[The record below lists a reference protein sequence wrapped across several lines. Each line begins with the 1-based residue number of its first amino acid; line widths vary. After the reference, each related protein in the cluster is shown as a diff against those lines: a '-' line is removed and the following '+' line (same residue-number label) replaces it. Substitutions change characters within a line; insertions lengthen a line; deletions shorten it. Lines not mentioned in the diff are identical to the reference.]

1 MKYLIDETT
10 QEEREQ
16 IVQKALSISLSGA
29 NKPSDEL
36 LELTEEYIKG
46 RIELGEIK
54 KIILEKYNKEES

>member
-46 RIELGEIK
+46 RIELDEIK

>member
-29 NKPSDEL
+29 NRPSDEVM
-36 LELTEEYIKG
+36 ELTEEYNKG
-46 RIELGEIK
+46 RIELDEIK
-54 KIILEKYNKEES
+54 KIILEKYNKEDS